1 MNMNKKLQELKNE
14 CLYKFID
21 SKTMQDYL
29 INEKEDFLFDIKEV
43 ISMVYNS
50 NRPTKLK
57 NDFLKKLKE
66 NFDLSKENSES
77 ITRILEN
84 KTIPD
89 VIFITDEKTGEFIR
103 DNKGYNLYPENYYV
117 YVPIPFE
124 IGDIV
129 SMSND
134 DEKFVVVNPNLPTGD
149 IASRSDWMDT
159 CITVVPIKYR
169 NLVTKEYLTKRDEK
183 LKNKYLSGNYG
194 MISDLKELDEISL
207 YHEHFFVFNTELVEK
222 AKVNIKFE

>member
-1 MNMNKKLQELKNE
+1 M
-14 CLYKFID
+14 
-21 SKTMQDYL
+21 
-29 INEKEDFLFDIKEV
+29 
-43 ISMVYNS
+43 
-50 NRPTKLK
+50 
-57 NDFLKKLKE
+57 
-66 NFDLSKENSES
+66 SKENSES

-207 YHEHFFVFNTELVEK
+207 YHEHFFVYK
-222 AKVNIKFE
+222 MY